1 MRQFKSH
8 YRKGLKVID
17 SCKTLEQA
25 INARNYI
32 EFIINSVPTYAK
44 DAEYNGYVSR
54 LRSRVLKKIKQYEV
68 I

>member
-1 MRQFKSH
+1 MRQFKSY

-44 DAEYNGYVSR
+44 DSEYNGYVSR
-54 LRSRVLKKIKQYEV
+54 LFL
-68 I
+68 